1 MTARKISAMAV
12 SVQRTTGDSPV
23 ARVTALGAVV
33 AGREMA
39 RVVMAQTAAR
49 RRAAHWSTLIAS
61 SSMNE
66 TTNMTSA
73 TAVAPA

>member
-1 MTARKISAMAV
+1 MAV
-12 SVQRTTGDSPV
+12 RVHRTTRDSPV
-23 ARVTALGAVV
+23 ARVTALGAVM
-33 AGREMA
+33 AGRETA

-61 SSMNE
+61 RSRNE
-66 TTNMTSA
+66 TTSMTSA

>member
-1 MTARKISAMAV
+1 MVI

-33 AGREMA
+33 AEREMA
-39 RVVMAQTAAR
+39 AVAKAQPPAR
-49 RRAAHWSTLIAS
+49 RRAAHCSMLIVSKSAKDAT
-61 SSMNE
+61 SM
-66 TTNMTSA
+66 TRA

>member
-1 MTARKISAMAV
+1 MAV

-33 AGREMA
+33 AGRETA
-39 RVVMAQTAAR
+39 SVVMAQTAAR
-49 RRAAHWSTLIAS
+49 RRAAHWRTLIAS
-61 SSMNE
+61 SRRKE
-66 TTNMTSA
+66 TTSMTSA